1 MGGYN
6 PGDED
11 LGALVQGPQRQQQG
25 GWTQLLQDPV
35 ARSAMLSAGL
45 QLMTG
50 GWGSQSAQM
59 AQVLGAGVS
68 GAQGATE
75 AIKKDE
81 QYQDKLDEQAMN
93 RASREREASLNRDSR
108 AEIANVQ
115 NAGRLDVANVRVQGM
130 LERAQLMK
138 QPNGQAEQKFYQE
151 QLKEARKTIEGD
163 IGSLS
168 VPAAQRE
175 ELIKAKALERLN
187 EARQR
192 GLFGASGQGSIDQAI
207 TPATPGAA
215 APATPGAPAVTLDQL
230 LKDPVAGPKAQQ
242 DIQTPEG
249 RERIKQKFPALAN
262 EIYRMEAE
270 QSIKGNWFPRGR

>member
-11 LGALVQGPQRQQQG
+11 LGALVQGPQKQQQG

-50 GWGSQSAQM
+50 GWGSPSAQL
-59 AQVLGAGVS
+59 AQVMGAGVS

-93 RASREREASLNRDSR
+93 RASREREAGLNRDSR
-108 AEIANVQ
+108 AEIAAVQ

-130 LERAQLMK
+130 FDRAQLMK
-138 QPNGQAEQKFYQE
+138 QPNGQAETKFYQE

-163 IGSLS
+163 IGSLQL
-168 VPAAQRE
+168 PAAQRE
-175 ELIKAKALERLN
+175 ELIKARALERLN
-187 EARQR
+187 EGRQR
-192 GLFGASGQGSIDQAI
+192 GLFGPQGERSVEGAI
-207 TPATPGAA
+207 APGTPAAPNASAARTPQ
-215 APATPGAPAVTLDQL
+215 PWEAV
-230 LKDPVAGPKAQQ
+230 KN
-242 DIQTPEG
+242 TPEVQAALKTAAG
-249 RERIKQKFPALAN
+249 RKKLMG
-262 EIYRMEAE
+262 IYRDAVPEIMQNAPDPYN
-270 QSIKGNWFPRGR
+270 IRD